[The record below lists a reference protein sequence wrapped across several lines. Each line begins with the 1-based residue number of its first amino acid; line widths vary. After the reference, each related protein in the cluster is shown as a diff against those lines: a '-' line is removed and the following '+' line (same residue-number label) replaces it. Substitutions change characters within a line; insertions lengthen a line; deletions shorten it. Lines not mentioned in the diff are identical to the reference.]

1 MCLIKYY
8 YVGIIS
14 TLLNYFNVRF
24 DLLFK
29 VVDSLL
35 LVNNIKKS
43 FSPNHDNILFQNV
56 SLSVQTGD
64 WISIVGSSGS
74 GKTTLLNCIAGIYQ
88 IDEGMIE
95 LDEISIH
102 QLSDQQK
109 SDIRRLH
116 IGFVFQ
122 DFKLLPYYSVLEN
135 VILPL
140 LKDKKRNL
148 LKEKAANLLEQVGIN
163 ENLHH
168 RLPLALSGGEKQR
181 VAIARALIND
191 PKLII
196 CDEPT
201 GNLDHDNKKQ
211 VLRILAELKQKGHS
225 IIVVTHDDEV
235 AMAGNKICELK
246 NGSLNEVENT
256 L

>member
-1 MCLIKYY
+1 M
-8 YVGIIS
+8 
-14 TLLNYFNVRF
+14 
-24 DLLFK
+24 
-29 VVDSLL
+29 DSLL
-35 LVNNIKKS
+35 LVNNVKKS
-43 FSPNHDNILFQNV
+43 FSRHRDDVLFQNV
-56 SLSVQTGD
+56 SLSVQTED
-64 WISIVGSSGS
+64 WISIVGPSGS

-88 IDEGMIE
+88 IDEGAIE

-140 LKDKKRNL
+140 SKDKKRNL
-148 LKEKAANLLEQVGIN
+148 LRKKAVDLLVQVGID
-163 ENLHH
+163 ESLHH

-181 VAIARALIND
+181 VAIARSLIND

-201 GNLDHDNKKQ
+201 GNLDHNNKKQ
-211 VLRILAELKQKGHS
+211 VLRILTELKRKGHS

-235 AMAGNKICELK
+235 AMEGNRIYELK
-246 NGSLNEVENT
+246 NGSLNEVENK

>member
-1 MCLIKYY
+1 M
-8 YVGIIS
+8 
-14 TLLNYFNVRF
+14 
-24 DLLFK
+24 
-29 VVDSLL
+29 L

-43 FSPNHDNILFQNV
+43 FSPHQDDVLFQNV
-56 SLSVQTGD
+56 SLSVQTGE

-102 QLSDQQK
+102 QLSDRQK

-140 LKDKKRNL
+140 SKDKKRCIL
-148 LKEKAANLLEQVGIN
+148 IERAVHLLEQVGID
-163 ENLHH
+163 ESLYH
-168 RLPLALSGGEKQR
+168 RLPFALSGGEKQR

-211 VLRILAELKQKGHS
+211 VLRILTELKRKGHS
-225 IIVVTHDDEV
+225 IIVVTHDHEV
-235 AMAGNKICELK
+235 AMEGNRIYELK
-246 NGSLNEVENT
+246 NGSLNKEENK
-256 L
+256 